1 METFKREINVSETK
15 EDKAYGREDSE
26 KKLKQKL
33 RQKRLK
39 NKIIMEKNLFNINR
53 LAQIS
58 M

>member
-1 METFKREINVSETK
+1 METFKREINASETK

-39 NKIIMEKNLFNINR
+39 NKIIMGKNLFNINR
-53 LAQIS
+53 LAQII

>member
-1 METFKREINVSETK
+1 METFKREINASETK

-39 NKIIMEKNLFNINR
+39 NKIIMEKNPL
-53 LAQIS
+53 
-58 M
+58 

>member
-1 METFKREINVSETK
+1 METFKREINASETK

-39 NKIIMEKNLFNINR
+39 NKIIMEKKPL
-53 LAQIS
+53 
-58 M
+58 

>member
-1 METFKREINVSETK
+1 METFKREINASETK
-15 EDKAYGREDSE
+15 EDKEYGREDSE

-53 LAQIS
+53 LAQII